1 VSEVVSAIVAANFGK
16 ELEVL
21 CQDGSVVTC
30 ELSSSLGVAPV
41 PGDRVNFRQEGD
53 KRYLEKVEERSR
65 VLRRAGHR
73 AGEEK
78 ILAAHVD
85 LVVVV
90 SAVKPALKEGLIDRY
105 LVAIHHEGMTPVVVL
120 NKADLDGGDH
130 AERMHVYAD
139 LGYPTHIVS
148 ASTGAGIAE
157 LREELAGKTSVLVGH
172 SGVGKSSLLMALV
185 PEVEIDTGTVSSYS
199 GKGRHTTT
207 TARMYVGRAGVRII
221 DSPGIR
227 SFGLSGVER
236 RDVRDYFVEFES
248 RAPHCRFR
256 DCLHLGDDGC
266 AVRAALDRG
275 DITKIRYES
284 YCRIL
289 ESL

>member
-1 VSEVVSAIVAANFGK
+1 
-16 ELEVL
+16 
-21 CQDGSVVTC
+21 
-30 ELSSSLGVAPV
+30 
-41 PGDRVNFRQEGD
+41 
-53 KRYLEKVEERSR
+53 
-65 VLRRAGHR
+65 
-73 AGEEK
+73 
-78 ILAAHVD
+78 
-85 LVVVV
+85 
-90 SAVKPALKEGLIDRY
+90 
-105 LVAIHHEGMTPVVVL
+105 
-120 NKADLDGGDH
+120 
-130 AERMHVYAD
+130 
-139 LGYPTHIVS
+139 
-148 ASTGAGIAE
+148 
-157 LREELAGKTSVLVGH
+157 
-172 SGVGKSSLLMALV
+172 MALV